1 MAVFTFKRYEK
12 KFLVSDVQAARLTEL
27 FTREHGM
34 VFDEYCEGGKVYPI
48 HNIYFD
54 DEENS
59 IINRSLQRPAFK
71 EKLRLRSY
79 CFPQNGDETVFLEL
93 KRKINGVVTKRRAIL
108 PYDAAMAFVTKGIK
122 PETDSY
128 SQERMLREI
137 GAFLERKKVVPK
149 VVISYDRVAMFHSL
163 DSTLRITFDRNITT
177 RRYDVDLKFGD
188 GGEQLL
194 APDERLMEVKFRS
207 APPKW
212 LCDVLTDEKIF
223 MTRFSK
229 YGYEYSRLKG
239 REFTH
244 LADRKTRHDVDVHR
258 T

>member
-12 KFLVSDVQAARLTEL
+12 KFLVTDVQAARLIERFTSEHDML
-27 FTREHGM
+27 F
-34 VFDEYCEGGKVYPI
+34 DKYCEGGRFYSI

-54 DEENS
+54 DDENS
-59 IINRSLQRPAFK
+59 VINRSLMRPDFK

-79 CFPQNGDETVFLEL
+79 DYPTNGDETVFLEL
-93 KRKINGVVTKRRAIL
+93 KRKINGIVTKRRAIL

-128 SQERMLREI
+128 PQERMLREI
-137 GAFLERKKVVPK
+137 EFFLEQKKVSPK
-149 VVISYDRVAMFHSL
+149 VVISYDRIAMYNRFDTS
-163 DSTLRITFDRNITT
+163 LRITFDQNITT
-177 RRYDVDLKFGD
+177 RRYDVDLKCGE

-194 APDERLMEVKFRS
+194 APNERLMEVKFLN
-207 APPKW
+207 AAPKW
-212 LCDVLTDEKIF
+212 LCDILTEEKIF

-229 YGYEYSRLKG
+229 YGNEYSRLRG

-244 LADRKTRHDVDVHR
+244 LSDRELIERKFKT
-258 T
+258 

>member
-1 MAVFTFKRYEK
+1 MAVFTFERYEK
-12 KFLVSDVQAARLTEL
+12 KFLVSDVQAARLIER
-27 FTREHGM
+27 FTHEHGM
-34 VFDEYCEGGKVYPI
+34 VFDKYCENGKMYPI

-59 IINRSLQRPAFK
+59 VINCSLMRPAFK

-79 CFPQNGDETVFLEL
+79 SFPKNGDETVFLEL
-93 KRKINGVVTKRRAIL
+93 KRKINGIVTKRRAIL
-108 PYDAAMAFVTKGIK
+108 PYDAAMEFVTRGVM

-128 SQERMLREI
+128 SQQRMLREI
-137 GAFLERKKVVPK
+137 GYFLERKKIVPK
-149 VVISYDRVAMFHSL
+149 VVLSYDRIAMFSES
-163 DSTLRITFDRNITT
+163 DPSLRITFDNNITT
-177 RRYDVDLKFGD
+177 RRYDVDLKCGD

-194 APDERLMEVKFRS
+194 APDERLMEVKFLH
-207 APPKW
+207 ALPKW
-212 LCDVLTDEKIF
+212 ICDVLTEEKVF

-244 LADRKTRHDVDVHR
+244 LSDRRQVERKLHT
-258 T
+258 